1 MTKHEIRK
9 TKAELAD
16 LISRANISGHTDALI
31 QAHQGMMLI
40 EIAAQLAELNE
51 HLSSVIGG
59 KGYAAEKCLDMRVR

>member
-51 HLSSVIGG
+51 HLSSVIGEASVSAR
-59 KGYAAEKCLDMRVR
+59 KRVEVRK